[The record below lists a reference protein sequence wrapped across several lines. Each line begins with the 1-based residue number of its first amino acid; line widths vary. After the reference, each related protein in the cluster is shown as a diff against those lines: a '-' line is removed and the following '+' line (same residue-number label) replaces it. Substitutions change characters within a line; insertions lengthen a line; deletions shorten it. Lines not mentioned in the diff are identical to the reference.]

1 MEALRIEDLSKNFGG
16 VQAILKLSLGVEV
29 GERLAIIGPNGAGK
43 TTLLNLI
50 SGELFPTQGR
60 IYIFDHEVS
69 AVPGYRRV
77 RIGLGRSFQL
87 NNVFLQLTLLENTC
101 VALQALKS
109 SRWQMFR
116 SLSAHDHLIASAQ
129 ALLEPWDL
137 WGKRNI
143 PISEL
148 SYGQQRQIE
157 LILSLASKP
166 KLLLLDEPSA
176 GLTSG
181 ESANITGMIRNLGT
195 DITVILV
202 AHDMDLVFGVA
213 ERIIVLHYGEIV
225 AEGTGEKIST
235 DPRVREIYIGK
246 EQIA

>member
-16 VQAILKLSLGVEV
+16 VQAILKLSLGVGV

-50 SGELFPTQGR
+50 SGELFPTHGR
-60 IYIFDHEVS
+60 IYISGHEVTEM
-69 AVPGYRRV
+69 PRYKRV
-77 RIGLGRSFQL
+77 RLGLGRSFQL
-87 NNVFLQLTLLENTC
+87 NNVFFNLTLLENTC

-109 SRWQMFR
+109 SRWQMLR
-116 SLSAHDHLIASAQ
+116 PVSAYDLLADDAR
-129 ALLEPWDL
+129 ALLEPQGL
-137 WGKRNI
+137 WEKRDT
-143 PISEL
+143 PISDL
-148 SYGQQRQIE
+148 SYGQQRQME
-157 LILSLASKP
+157 LILSLATKP

-176 GLTSG
+176 GLSAG
-181 ESANITGMIRNLGT
+181 ESADITNMIQNLGG

-213 ERIIVLHYGEIV
+213 SRIIVLHYGEIV
-225 AEGTGEKIST
+225 AEGTGEQIST

>member
-16 VQAILKLSLGVEV
+16 VQAILKVSLSVGV

-50 SGELFPTQGR
+50 SGELFPTSGR
-60 IYIFDHEVS
+60 IYTFGHEVTEM
-69 AVPGYRRV
+69 PRYKRV
-77 RIGLGRSFQL
+77 RLGLGRSFQL
-87 NNVFLQLTLLENTC
+87 NNVFYNLTLLENTC

-109 SRWQMFR
+109 SRWQMLR
-116 SLSAHDHLIASAQ
+116 PVSAYDLLAADAR
-129 ALLEPWDL
+129 ALLEPQGL
-137 WGKRNI
+137 WEKRDT
-143 PISEL
+143 PISDL

-176 GLTSG
+176 GLSAA
-181 ESANITGMIRNLGT
+181 ESADITNMIRNLGV

-213 ERIIVLHYGEIV
+213 SRIIVLHYGEIV
-225 AEGTGEKIST
+225 AEGTGEQIST